1 MTNNKLSVVLI
12 GAGNVATQTAL
23 ALQAKEVSILQ
34 VFSRTEQSAHLLAE
48 QCNCS
53 FTTDTNTISREADI
67 YLYAVKDDALPSLIR
82 QINVTKGIHI
92 HTAGSVPMSV
102 FEGFRQ
108 NFGVFYPMQTFSKS
122 KQVKFDNI
130 PIFVEANSAQNLEV
144 LSGLGK
150 KLSNTVMPCNSEQRQ
165 ALHLAAVFCCNFT
178 NHLYKV
184 TDDLLKQS
192 NLPFKVM
199 LPLIQETVDKLH
211 YLSPAEAQTGP
222 AVRYDS
228 SVINKH
234 LDALKEM
241 PDEQALYALF
251 TQRIHEATKK

>member
-1 MTNNKLSVVLI
+1 MTNNKLSVALI

-23 ALQAKEVSILQ
+23 ALQEKGISILQ
-34 VFSRTEQSAHLLAE
+34 VFSRTEQSARTLAE

-53 FTTDTNTISREADI
+53 FTTDTKAISPEADI

-82 QINVTKGIHI
+82 QINITKGIHI
-92 HTAGSVPMSV
+92 HTAGSVPISV

-144 LSGLGK
+144 LDGLGK
-150 KLSNTVMPCNSEQRQ
+150 KLSNTVIHCNSAQRQ

-178 NHLYKV
+178 NHLYKI

-192 NLPFKVM
+192 NLPFEVM
-199 LPLIQETVDKLH
+199 LPLIQETVDKLR
-211 YLSPAEAQTGP
+211 YLTPAEAQTGP
-222 AVRYDS
+222 AVRYDTT
-228 SVINKH
+228 VINKH

-241 PDEQALYALF
+241 PDEQALYTLF
-251 TQRIHEATKK
+251 TERIHDAAKR

>member
-34 VFSRTEQSAHLLAE
+34 VFSRTEQSARLLAE

-67 YLYAVKDDALPSLIR
+67 YLYSVKDDALPLLIR
-82 QINVTKGIHI
+82 QINITNGIHI
-92 HTAGSVPMSV
+92 HTAGSVPMNV

-144 LSGLGK
+144 LTRLGK
-150 KLSNTVMPCNSEQRQ
+150 ELSNAVTPCDSKQRQ

-192 NLPFKVM
+192 NLPFEVM
-199 LPLIQETVDKLH
+199 LPLIHETVDKLH
-211 YLSPAEAQTGP
+211 YLTPDEAQTGP
-222 AVRYDS
+222 AVRYDT
-228 SVINKH
+228 SVIDKH
-234 LDALKEM
+234 LDALKNM
-241 PDEQALYALF
+241 PNEKELYILF
-251 TQRIHEATKK
+251 TKRIHDAAKK